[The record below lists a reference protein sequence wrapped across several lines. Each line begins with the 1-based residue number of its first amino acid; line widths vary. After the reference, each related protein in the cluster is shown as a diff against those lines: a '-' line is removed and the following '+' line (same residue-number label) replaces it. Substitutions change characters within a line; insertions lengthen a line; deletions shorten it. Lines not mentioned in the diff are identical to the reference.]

1 MDKSDRERQIPHDL
15 SHMWNLKTD
24 RHKLIDTGNRLVLAR
39 GVGWGVG
46 EMGEGGQKGKRETS
60 FVSD

>member
-1 MDKSDRERQIPHDL
+1 
-15 SHMWNLKTD
+15 MWNLKTNKQTQAH
-24 RHKLIDTGNRLVLAR
+24 RYREQIGVAR

-60 FVSD
+60 FVTD